1 MVTSTQLLFICI
13 TLLCGNVL
21 YRATNKSKPIL
32 WAWWGLVAL
41 QGLLGLV
48 GVYQVNTVPPR
59 FPLLIL
65 PALGLTIWAFSN
77 AAFKQHILQFN
88 LKALTLLHTLRVL
101 VEVVLYFL
109 FTEKLIPVEMTFE
122 GLNFDIVTGLTAP
135 LVCWFAFN
143 NNKVNKS
150 LLIAFNCMGLLLLS
164 IIVVVAILSAETPLQ
179 QFGYTQPNV
188 AVTYFP
194 YIWLPAVVVPTM
206 LFAHL
211 AALYK
216 LVRV

>member
-1 MVTSTQLLFICI
+1 M
-13 TLLCGNVL
+13 
-21 YRATNKSKPIL
+21 
-32 WAWWGLVAL
+32 
-41 QGLLGLV
+41 
-48 GVYQVNTVPPR
+48 
-59 FPLLIL
+59 
-65 PALGLTIWAFSN
+65 
-77 AAFKQHILQFN
+77 
-88 LKALTLLHTLRVL
+88 HTLRVL

-143 NNKVNKS
+143 NNKVNKP

-164 IIVVVAILSAETPLQ
+164 IIVTIAILSAETPLQ
-179 QFGYTQPNV
+179 QFGYAQPNV

-194 YIWLPAVVVPTM
+194 YVWLPAVVVPTM